1 MGPLE
6 QQIAELLET
15 PAKEPDEDLARGD
28 GRPPNAEMPL
38 SRAGLTAEQREEFL
52 FAKII
57 ALGSAMLRIA
67 QAMDELQLPSECD

>member
-15 PAKEPDEDLARGD
+15 PTTEPDTDLARGD
-28 GRPPNAEMPL
+28 GYPPDAEMRL
-38 SRAGLTAEQREEFL
+38 LLAGLTAEQRDEFL
-52 FAKII
+52 FGKII

-67 QAMDELQLPSECD
+67 QAIDELQLPSESD